1 MQYHEIPQYRAMKE
15 KSGNKVGFE
24 DCSVLSRETR
34 FLCKDS
40 KFTRYPCEKRLEGR
54 PPYSAC
60 LQQPRSCKSLCN
72 ELVCWYIHDTLT
84 SATLIHVPNCFLM
97 LLRTELLYLFASHHP
112 HHCLTRRLE
121 SCRILPILL
130 SRQNFFCRPH
140 LPSRPWKRGTNL
152 QLPNFWEGCKFQI
165 PRSTWTNPESNVAQV
180 QDIHMQ
186 NHIHTIHTPSHI
198 LDEKG
203 NLQVAW

>member
-1 MQYHEIPQYRAMKE
+1 MW
-15 KSGNKVGFE
+15 
-24 DCSVLSRETR
+24 
-34 FLCKDS
+34 
-40 KFTRYPCEKRLEGR
+40 KRLEGK

-97 LLRTELLYLFASHHP
+97 FLRTELLYLFASHHP
-112 HHCLTRRLE
+112 HHCSKKAWILQNLPYLAFASELFLLLTSAIEALKATE
-121 SCRILPILL
+121 KIIPNL
-130 SRQNFFCRPH
+130 
-140 LPSRPWKRGTNL
+140 RGTNL
-152 QLPNFWEGCKFQI
+152 QLPNFCCKFQI
-165 PRSTWTNPESNVAQV
+165 PRSTWTNRPENNVAQV

-186 NHIHTIHTPSHI
+186 KHIHTIHTPSHI